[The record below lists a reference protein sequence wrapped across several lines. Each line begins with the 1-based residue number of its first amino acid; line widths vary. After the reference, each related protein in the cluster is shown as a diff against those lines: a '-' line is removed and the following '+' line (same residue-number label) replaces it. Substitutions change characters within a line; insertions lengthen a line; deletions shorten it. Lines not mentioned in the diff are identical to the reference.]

1 MKIAVINYSEL
12 NNIPTENQVLEDI
25 LNVYKKSD
33 KIVIENI
40 GSNLRNQIEKLINN
54 NDSVNIS
61 YMDTSDNNHRN
72 RLEAFVRDESP
83 DLLVSYNLAGFELC
97 TLTDSL
103 LYNLIDCRQFHFIKK
118 RNLPNEKYLQK
129 LKSINLFMFEDYS
142 ERG

>member
-1 MKIAVINYSEL
+1 MKILVVNYSEL
-12 NNIPTENQVLEDI
+12 NSIPSEDQI
-25 LNVYKKSD
+25 LNDIFVAYNNGSKT
-33 KIVIENI
+33 IIEDL
-40 GSNLRNQIEKLINN
+40 GTNLRNQIETLISKD
-54 NDSVNIS
+54 DSATICF
-61 YMDTSDNNHRN
+61 MDTSDSVHRN
-72 RLEAFVRDESP
+72 QLEKFVQKESP

-118 RNLPNEKYLQK
+118 RNLPNEKYIQN